1 MADKKKK
8 TPATERVKKDLKK
21 LSEDW
26 NQVKGQE
33 ELARDPQFLGTL
45 AGDIINLEHDSLELD
60 EEYETAELAHHFVST
75 PWGAPFASNLT
86 LFDAAL
92 SLQHQRAEDS
102 DLAHLMEDFHFYG
115 HQFENQFFK
124 IFEEQLEDI

>member
-1 MADKKKK
+1 MKEKKKEAP
-8 TPATERVKKDLKK
+8 TNQRVKKDLKK
-21 LSEDW
+21 LHEDW
-26 NQVKGQE
+26 EQLKGQE
-33 ELARDPQFLGTL
+33 ELSHDPQFLGTL
-45 AGDIINLEHDSLELD
+45 AGDIITLESDSSGLD
-60 EEYETAELAHHFVST
+60 EEFETAELAHHFVST

-102 DLAHLMEDFHFYG
+102 DLAHLLEDFHLYS

-124 IFEEQLEDI
+124 IFEDQLEDV

>member
-1 MADKKKK
+1 MTDKKKK
-8 TPATERVKKDLKK
+8 SSTTKQVKEDIKK

-26 NQVKGQE
+26 EQLKAQE
-33 ELARDPQFLGTL
+33 ELSHDPQFLGTL
-45 AGDIINLEHDSLELD
+45 AGDIINLESDCLEFD
-60 EEYETAELAHHFVST
+60 EEYEAAELAHHFVST

-102 DLAHLMEDFHFYG
+102 DLAHLMEDFHLYG
-115 HQFENQFFK
+115 HQFENQFLK
-124 IFEEQLEDI
+124 VFEEQLEDI